1 MAPLDANGQF
11 EGTRMVL
18 VGDDELSAAVA
29 EYAANWD
36 AAVTRLPA
44 PTADELKAAL
54 TTEVD
59 VVVVVSHDD
68 IRALRYALLVEHARP
83 GIRLLVTL
91 FDKTV
96 ASEVVRSVPNCTVI
110 GMTDALVPA
119 LLGPCIADHLV
130 ALCRDADGRYVGVNQ
145 TPAGLRAQPLP
156 VVGVS
161 AWRQAWDW
169 LHAQVRPVEGNSRAL
184 LVGLIGLL
192 AVFVLDTALGTL
204 VLGEPLIAS
213 AWHSAMVLTTV
224 DGGAGGHGPAWLLLL
239 STFTLLCALGF
250 TALFTAGLIDRVTS
264 VRFTGIVGGRAVPR
278 RGHVIV
284 VGLGQVGVRL
294 CLELQRLGIGVVA
307 VERDHS
313 APAVPLAKSLGIPV
327 MFGRGGDRFLLRK
340 LALPRARAIVAVSS
354 NVLENI
360 AVAVAARAVAPE
372 QRIVLRAGGDED
384 VTTESQSLF
393 RIGTACDVNHV
404 GGSYIAATALDLRP
418 QATFTLDHRTYVLHG
433 NGSVHS
439 TDECALTHTD
449 GAGREL
455 TSRLGLRAAAAGA

>member
-1 MAPLDANGQF
+1 MAPQDAGGQLR
-11 EGTRMVL
+11 GGHLVL
-18 VGDDELSAAVA
+18 VGDDELTAAVA
-29 EYAANWD
+29 EYAADWG
-36 AAVTRLPA
+36 AAVTRLLS
-44 PTADELKAAL
+44 PTADELNDEL
-54 TTEVD
+54 STQVD
-59 VVVVVSHDD
+59 AVVVVSHDD

-96 ASEVVRSVPNCTVI
+96 ASEVVRSVPNCAVI

-119 LLGPCIADHLV
+119 LLGPCIAEHLV
-130 ALCRDADGRYVGVNQ
+130 ALCRTGGGGYVGVNR
-145 TPAGLRAQPLP
+145 TPAGLRAQPLSRI
-156 VVGVS
+156 GVS

-169 LHAQVRPVEGNSRAL
+169 IYAQFRPIEGNSRAL
-184 LVGLIGLL
+184 LVGLLGLVS
-192 AVFVLDTALGTL
+192 VFLLDTALAAL
-204 VLGEPLIAS
+204 VLGKPVVVS

-224 DGGAGGHGPAWLLLL
+224 DGGAGGHEPTWLLLL
-239 STFTLLCALGF
+239 STFTLLCVLGF

-307 VERDHS
+307 VERDPT

-340 LALPRARAIVAVSS
+340 LALHRARAIVAVSS

-404 GGSYIAATALDLRP
+404 GGSYIAATALNLRP
-418 QATFTLDHRTYVLHG
+418 RATFTLDHRTYVLHPG
-433 NGSVHS
+433 WEVHE
-439 TDECALTHTD
+439 TDECAVTCFPLPDRT
-449 GAGREL
+449 EL
-455 TSRLGLRAAAAGA
+455 VTAPAHRGSSA